1 MLKTIYQLL
10 LPSDPGPGVHRG
22 VAERSNAAVLKTVEP
37 QGSGGS
43 NPSSSANQIQ
53 NPAVAG
59 FFVGKDSSQ
68 VQLEREGEAN
78 KKARSDF
85 AFDLT
90 LP

>member
-1 MLKTIYQLL
+1 
-10 LPSDPGPGVHRG
+10 
-22 VAERSNAAVLKTVEP
+22 
-37 QGSGGS
+37 
-43 NPSSSANQIQ
+43 
-53 NPAVAG
+53 
-59 FFVGKDSSQ
+59 

>member
-1 MLKTIYQLL
+1 M
-10 LPSDPGPGVHRG
+10 DVDWR
-22 VAERSNAAVLKTVEP
+22 
-37 QGSGGS
+37 
-43 NPSSSANQIQ
+43 PSSSANQIQ